1 MHATVED
8 VRMSDLNRN
17 PGMSASKAL
26 VVVCDDRG
34 ILADDGNAAP
44 VPWWSVTKTA
54 LAACALVLVAR
65 GRLSLDSRVPD
76 RIYTLRQLLQH
87 TSGLGN
93 YTARPEYNAAI
104 ERHEA
109 PWTDADLLGRLR
121 LNPFLFAP
129 GQGWS
134 YSNTGY
140 FLVRRL
146 IERAAKA
153 DIDTALQ
160 TLVLSRLGIE
170 RTRIARSIGDMDAC
184 AWGNPQGYHPGWV
197 FHGLLIG
204 PPAEAA
210 LFMHRLLRG
219 DLLPPELRAAMLEP
233 RKLDVPLEGRPW
245 SAAGY
250 GLGLMMATAAGVGA
264 ALGHSG
270 QGPGSVAAVWLFP
283 ELDPPRTVASFAPT
297 EDQAMVERAALQAA
311 DVTRHPEEGGTS

>member
-1 MHATVED
+1 MAEGVT
-8 VRMSDLNRN
+8 
-17 PGMSASKAL
+17 GSAEPIVAA
-26 VVVCDDRG
+26 CDDAG
-34 ILADDGNAAP
+34 IILGDIDATP

-65 GRLSLDSRVPD
+65 GRLSLDTRVPD

-87 TSGLGN
+87 TSGLGS
-93 YTARPEYNAAI
+93 YTARPEYKAAI
-104 ERHEA
+104 ERHET

-170 RTRIARSIGDMDAC
+170 RTRIARGIGDMDAC
-184 AWGNPQGYHPGWV
+184 AWGNAQGYHPGWV

-219 DLLPPELRAAMLEP
+219 DLLPPELGAAMLE
-233 RKLDVPLEGRPW
+233 RRALDVALEGRPW
-245 SAAGY
+245 LSAGY
-250 GLGLMMATAAGVGA
+250 GLGLMMSTAADVGT

-270 QGPGSVAAVWLFP
+270 QGPGSVAGAWHFP
-283 ELDPPRTVASFAPT
+283 DLDPPRTVAAFAPT
-297 EDQAMVERAALQAA
+297 EDEAVVENAVLEAARDYQRRAG
-311 DVTRHPEEGGTS
+311 R